1 MKVKELFKPVN
12 ISHSIGGTA
21 VFLDRDNCQ
30 IKNNKTKKDD
40 SVILYPKRE
49 SDGEEGR
56 AHLKVKD
63 EFKSLSTQ
71 LLRWA
76 FINKNMQGLTLNQLE
91 SLETGLNIE
100 SIGGRLQLKT

>member
-12 ISHSIGGTA
+12 ISQSIGGTS

-30 IKNNKTKKDD
+30 VENRTKKDD
-40 SVILYPKRE
+40 SIILHLKRE

-63 EFKSLSTQ
+63 EFKNLSTQ

-76 FINKNMQGLTLNQLE
+76 FVNKGMQGLTLNQLE
-91 SLETGLNIE
+91 DLETNMSIE
-100 SIGGRLQLKT
+100 SVNNRLQIKK